1 MSSKLAKIIVGL
13 TLVGILFKAHINADF
28 RKELTP
34 CPVLTWKPGNPTLIF
49 ASYESNIYLIYI
61 EKGKNGLNTHLT
73 SAHEDQGRNGISQR
87 EVLQKVR

>member
-1 MSSKLAKIIVGL
+1 MSSKLAKTAHVR
-13 TLVGILFKAHINADF
+13 ILFKAHINADF
-28 RKELTP
+28 RKGLTP
-34 CPVLTWKPGNPTLIF
+34 CLVLTWKPGNPTLI
-49 ASYESNIYLIYI
+49 YESNIYLIYI